1 MNSDKKSSN
10 LPYSTT
16 QRMPSSRTSTAA
28 TTISS
33 TKSSETASKS
43 SSTLRVINQDEL
55 RSLFE
60 QRKGSQYF
68 IPDGYE
74 PILIPRDSQLQPV
87 ATLLQNN
94 KGLQQQRSLQKQ
106 HLKIQQVNQNS
117 AAPGVVVVNK
127 TLTQLVSPI
136 NCNMSSI
143 TPDVRF
149 PHLVLAR
156 ASTPTPRGGA
166 VTKATKPKKPPR
178 PPNAFILYRRSKQQ
192 AIVAANEGISN
203 NEVSKQVGEMW
214 HKEPLEEK
222 MKFQRQADAA
232 KLEHMR
238 KYPEYKYRPRR
249 PHEKRPTNNI
259 NKSENNNLNVS
270 NPLTTNDDF
279 QHQLNQSIDQNTPTD
294 TINTVDTGFEYYEDE
309 SRRNSILSA
318 QDINEI
324 DYEEFNYDQ
333 MSVYENVSNMVEE
346 PNQTQYTINSCS
358 QSTSPN
364 EYVRVDT
371 TTSFDFM
378 MEGVSPDSES
388 DSTSFG
394 FFEYGYQSH
403 PNESFDY
410 LQFNPYDFMIQ
421 SNIDS

>member
-1 MNSDKKSSN
+1 MNSDKKLSN
-10 LPYSTT
+10 LPYATV
-16 QRMPSSRTSTAA
+16 QRIPSSRTATAA
-28 TTISS
+28 TISS
-33 TKSSETASKS
+33 TKNSEAVSKAS
-43 SSTLRVINQDEL
+43 SSLRYINQDEL
-55 RSLFE
+55 LSLFE

-106 HLKIQQVNQNS
+106 QLKIQQANQNS

-127 TLTQLVSPI
+127 PLTQLVSSI
-136 NCNMSSI
+136 NCNMNP
-143 TPDVRF
+143 TQPDVRF

-249 PHEKRPTNNI
+249 PHEKRRRT
-259 NKSENNNLNVS
+259 KRSNNL
-270 NPLTTNDDF
+270 LF
-279 QHQLNQSIDQNTPTD
+279 QHQLNHSIDQNTSTD
-294 TINTVDTGFEYYEDE
+294 TINNVDTGFEYFEDE
-309 SRRNSILSA
+309 SRRNSI
-318 QDINEI
+318 QDINEL
-324 DYEEFNYDQ
+324 DYDEFNYDQ
-333 MSVYENVSNMVEE
+333 MSVYDNVSNMVEE
-346 PNQTQYTINSCS
+346 SNQTQYPLNSCS
-358 QSTSPN
+358 PSTSPN

-388 DSTSFG
+388 DATTYG
-394 FFEYGYQSH
+394 FFDYGYQSH
-403 PNESFDY
+403 PSESFDY
-410 LQFNPYDFMIQ
+410 MQYPFDFNALIQ
-421 SNIDS
+421 STSNIDS

>member
-1 MNSDKKSSN
+1 MNSDKKLSN
-10 LPYSTT
+10 LPYATV
-16 QRMPSSRTSTAA
+16 QRITSSRTATAA
-28 TTISS
+28 TISS
-33 TKSSETASKS
+33 TKNSEAVSKAS
-43 SSTLRVINQDEL
+43 SSLRFINQDEL
-55 RSLFE
+55 LSLFE

-106 HLKIQQVNQNS
+106 QLKIQQANQNS

-127 TLTQLVSPI
+127 PLNQLVSSM
-136 NCNMSSI
+136 NCNMNP
-143 TPDVRF
+143 TQPDVRF

-156 ASTPTPRGGA
+156 ASAPTPRGGA

-249 PHEKRPTNNI
+249 PHEKRHNI
-259 NKSENNNLNVS
+259 NN
-270 NPLTTNDDF
+270 
-279 QHQLNQSIDQNTPTD
+279 
-294 TINTVDTGFEYYEDE
+294 VDTGFEYFEDE

-318 QDINEI
+318 QDINEL
-324 DYEEFNYDQ
+324 DYDEFNYDQ
-333 MSVYENVSNMVEE
+333 MSVYDNVTTMVEE
-346 PNQTQYTINSCS
+346 SNQTQYPLNSCS
-358 QSTSPN
+358 PSTSPN

-371 TTSFDFM
+371 TTSFNFM

-388 DSTSFG
+388 DATTFG
-394 FFEYGYQSH
+394 FFDYGYQSH
-403 PNESFDY
+403 PSESFDY
-410 LQFNPYDFMIQ
+410 MQYPFDFNALIQ
-421 SNIDS
+421 STSNIDS

>member
-1 MNSDKKSSN
+1 MNSDKKSSS
-10 LPYSTT
+10 LPYSTA

-28 TTISS
+28 NTISS
-33 TKSSETASKS
+33 SKSSETVPKS
-43 SSTLRVINQDEL
+43 SSTLRVINQDELHEL

-74 PILIPRDSQLQPV
+74 PILIPRDSQLQV

-106 HLKIQQVNQNS
+106 HLKIQQANQNS

-143 TPDVRF
+143 SPDVRF

-156 ASTPTPRGGA
+156 ATAPTPRGGA

-214 HKEPLEEK
+214 HKEPIEEK

-249 PHEKRPTNNI
+249 PHEKRRRTKSNI
-259 NKSENNNLNVS
+259 NKNENDNLNVS
-270 NPLTTNDDF
+270 NPLTTNDDSNNNLLF

-294 TINTVDTGFEYYEDE
+294 TINTLDTGFEYYEDE

-333 MSVYENVSNMVEE
+333 MSVYDNVSTMVEE

-358 QSTSPN
+358 PSTSPN

-378 MEGVSPDSES
+378 MEEVQPIR
-388 DSTSFG
+388 F
-394 FFEYGYQSH
+394 
-403 PNESFDY
+403 
-410 LQFNPYDFMIQ
+410 YDPIKY
-421 SNIDS
+421 